1 MACCFCDR
9 FESVLS
15 SLEDVVT
22 DSPKAAE
29 YLGCILGMVIS
40 ENALSLR
47 EIGRL
52 IHEGGQKQ
60 GSLLESGL
68 ASDVLV
74 SVLRTLRREK
84 GDSVLNE
91 MRTSSNLR
99 LEDFRSPDPLKSRKL
114 DAFI

>member
-15 SLEDVVT
+15 SLEDVVN

-29 YLGCILGMVIS
+29 YLGYILGMVIS
-40 ENALSLR
+40 ENALSLS

-52 IHEGGQKQ
+52 IQEGGEKP

-84 GDSVLNE
+84 GDSVLSE